1 VAWAKLVANP
11 ANSRTALA
19 AFITAAKKELL
30 IYDPKVS
37 DPAMLRLLQERMNAG
52 VKEAAKPE
60 KGSRRKCRG
69 WHPRRM
75 SRRTGMNL
83 HPKLILAL
91 TARVLLLTTCAAG
104 LAQRQSE
111 PAGVQDDTRIVADF
125 GSRVAKYIDL
135 RKKAGDS
142 PKPTKEPA
150 KLAESRKQIADKVV
164 TERADAKQGE
174 VFTPEI
180 AAYFKRQ
187 IAATFAGSEGAKIR
201 ASLRRAEPVHGV
213 ALKVN
218 GAYPQGVPL
227 QSTPPTVLLNLPRL
241 PKELEYR
248 IVGHDFALH
257 DTVTNLIVDFIPDAI
272 PASQNR

>member
-1 VAWAKLVANP
+1 
-11 ANSRTALA
+11 
-19 AFITAAKKELL
+19 
-30 IYDPKVS
+30 
-37 DPAMLRLLQERMNAG
+37 
-52 VKEAAKPE
+52 
-60 KGSRRKCRG
+60 
-69 WHPRRM
+69 M
-75 SRRTGMNL
+75 SGRTGMNL
-83 HPKLILAL
+83 RPKVIAAL
-91 TARVLLLTTCAAG
+91 TARALLLTTCAAG
-104 LAQRQSE
+104 FAQSQSE
-111 PAGVQDDTRIVADF
+111 PAGVQGDTRIVADF
-125 GSRVAKYIDL
+125 GSRVAKYLDL

-142 PKPTKEPA
+142 PKPAKEPA

-164 TERADAKQGE
+164 TERADAKQGD

-218 GAYPQGVPL
+218 GTYPQGVPL

-241 PKELEYR
+241 SKQLEYR

-257 DTVTNLIVDFIPDAI
+257 DTVTNLIVDFIPNAI
-272 PASQNR
+272 PAS

>member
-1 VAWAKLVANP
+1 VKIVAEFVANP

-19 AFITAAKKELL
+19 AFMTAAKKELL
-30 IYDPKVS
+30 IYDPKAS
-37 DPAMLRLLQERMNAG
+37 DRDMLRLLEERKNAG
-52 VKEAAKPE
+52 VEEAAKPE

-75 SRRTGMNL
+75 SRRTGTNL
-83 HPKLILAL
+83 RPKLIVAL
-91 TARVLLLTTCAAG
+91 TARVLVLITCAAG
-104 LAQRQSE
+104 LARRQSE
-111 PAGVQDDTRIVADF
+111 PAGVQDHTRIVADL
-125 GSRVAKYIDL
+125 GRRVAKYIDL

-142 PKPTKEPA
+142 PKPAKEPA

-164 TERADAKQGE
+164 TERADAKPGE

-187 IAATFAGSEGAKIR
+187 IAQTFAGSEGAKIR

-213 ALKVN
+213 AFKVN

-248 IVGHDFALH
+248 GQFGQAY
-257 DTVTNLIVDFIPDAI
+257 DA
-272 PASQNR
+272 